1 MYQIQPSSTTKI
13 RTYQVTQTRD
23 RYMIE
28 IEGQSEFFEL
38 EKPGFEAIE
47 RLASGESIEEVQLAL
62 QGRYPEEEIEM
73 TPFIQQL
80 IEMGIVVS
88 IDGQTLHT
96 KQEEA
101 KLKRGFLWIP
111 VSLGRVFFHPITLCV
126 YAGLL
131 LFNLYHFMTA
141 PHRFPSYV
149 DLFPYSLLS
158 ANLITWLLLS
168 LALLLIHEVG
178 HVLALRSF
186 DLPGGWRISN
196 RLFFI
201 VMETEMRE
209 IWRLP
214 VRSRNI
220 PYLGGMCM
228 DQVVLFIL
236 LQVGNGLDASNTLML
251 GVVKIAIFQIV
262 MMTIFQ
268 FMLFMKTDMYYVL
281 ENITGCHNLMENMK
295 AWLKAKISGN
305 LDALALF
312 RGELRMIKVYS
323 VIYVIGMC
331 GMGGIFAAY
340 YAPQMVYMISSSIGQ
355 LSNSRSSWQ
364 AIDSSM
370 ILLLVLAQV
379 ILLLYIWLSKWGK
392 SRKN

>member
-1 MYQIQPSSTTKI
+1 MIQIQPSSTAKI
-13 RTYQVTQTRD
+13 KTYQVTQTRD

-47 RLASGESIEEVQLAL
+47 GLARGESIEEVQLAL

-88 IDGQTLHT
+88 IDGQSLYA

-131 LFNLYHFMTA
+131 LFNLYQFMIA
-141 PHRFPSYV
+141 PRRFPSYV
-149 DLFPYSLLS
+149 DLFPYEFLS

-186 DLPGGWRISN
+186 DLPAGWGISN

-214 VRSRNI
+214 ARSRNI

-228 DQVVLFIL
+228 DQVVLFVL

-251 GVVKIAIFQIV
+251 GGVKIAIFQIV

-340 YAPQMVYMISSSIGQ
+340 FAPQMVYMISSSIGQ
-355 LSNSRSSWQ
+355 LSNSQSSWQ

-392 SRKN
+392 SRK